1 MLVIV
6 FLAFQALKEKNDHFQ
21 YTTPR
26 MRTLPEDEDSEMEA
40 PNAPLLRKHR
50 SRQGGRSLAK
60 ISVMLFPEES
70 EESDLDEE
78 VKILFPYL

>member
-1 MLVIV
+1 MIV
-6 FLAFQALKEKNDHFQ
+6 LLAFQALKAKDVHFQ
-21 YTTPR
+21 YITPR
-26 MRTLPEDEDSEMEA
+26 RRTLPEDEDSEMEA

-50 SRQGGRSLAK
+50 SRLGGRSLAK

-78 VKILFPYL
+78 VKILFPYI